1 MSLMAVLA
9 GAGIVLAIQQ
19 FLPAYVRKK
28 GENLATKQDIA
39 EITRRQEEIKHQFA
53 EIIEASKQ
61 RHALRTLVADKR
73 MAAHQQAFKQVKGL
87 LSAREDKAIIDGC
100 KAWMDDNCLYL
111 TLEARKAVWQAIG
124 HAESRALFLAEAQS
138 DAIDVVHRNE
148 YHDRATEKWN
158 AIMGA
163 LPTIVTG
170 VELPPLSEDELEAI
184 RTEMIGN
191 DPPNEGRG

>member
-1 MSLMAVLA
+1 MAVLA

-19 FLPAYVRKK
+19 FLPAYARKK

-61 RHALRTLVADKR
+61 RHALRTLAADKR
-73 MAAHQQAFKQVKGL
+73 MEAHQQAFKQVKGL
-87 LSAREDKAIIDGC
+87 LSAGEDKTIIDGC
-100 KAWMDDNCLYL
+100 RGWMDGHCLYL

-124 HAESRALFLAEAQS
+124 HAEGRALFLAEARD
-138 DAIDVVHRNE
+138 DATDVLHRNE
-148 YHDRATEKWN
+148 YHERATEKWN

-163 LPTIVTG
+163 LPAIVTG
-170 VELPPLSEDELEAI
+170 VELPPLGEDELAVI
-184 RTEMIGN
+184 RATETEDGGPAAN
-191 DPPNEGRG
+191 RE